1 MGNYKSYK
9 CPKCQIIK
17 HIDVNENFDFKC
29 KCCGGQMQY
38 MGVVRKN
45 STEPYKKEVYYAYKP
60 VLNSPQQTYT
70 PKCPICGSANL
81 SKISTVTKATKI
93 GLFGIFGAGDI
104 GKTWKCKNCGSRF

>member
-1 MGNYKSYK
+1 MENYKSYK

-45 STEPYKKEVYYAYKP
+45 STESYKKEVYYAYKP
-60 VLNSPQQTYT
+60 VLNNPQQTYT

>member
-1 MGNYKSYK
+1 MENYKSYK

-60 VLNSPQQTYT
+60 VLNNPQQTYT
-70 PKCPICGSANL
+70 PKCPTCGSPNIE
-81 SKISTVTKATKI
+81 KISVGKKI
-93 GLFGIFGAGDI
+93 FGGAMFGLFSSDVRNSMR
-104 GKTWKCKNCGSRF
+104 CKNCGYKW